1 MDTYQKYIAD
11 SLEMGF
17 SYAVLLRD
25 LTLTC
30 SPDLRAYCNADS
42 CANYGKTWVC
52 PPGCGTLESCQ
63 NQISKYCTGIVLQ
76 SVSEIPASTD
86 KLTKLQRLNRE
97 HNSRFLRLSDIAR
110 RDGYSVL
117 PLTTGGCIICET
129 CTFPDIDCRE
139 PERRMHSLSAYGI
152 NVGELCK
159 KAGLEYAFTE
169 GIVYYT
175 ACLMLSHL
183 G

>member
-52 PPGCGTLESCQ
+52 LPGCGTLESCQ
-63 NQISKYCTGIVLQ
+63 NQISKYRTGIVLQ
-76 SVSEIPASTD
+76 RCLFRGSKMKVMN
-86 KLTKLQRLNRE
+86 QRSLAAP
-97 HNSRFLRLSDIAR
+97 F
-110 RDGYSVL
+110 
-117 PLTTGGCIICET
+117 CI
-129 CTFPDIDCRE
+129 RK
-139 PERRMHSLSAYGI
+139 H
-152 NVGELCK
+152 
-159 KAGLEYAFTE
+159 
-169 GIVYYT
+169 
-175 ACLMLSHL
+175 
-183 G
+183 